1 MTVRQFLR
9 NLQTRGAFIAAFT
22 SEIDDNQKKFIPPLA
37 IDNEFFH
44 SVFFNPCTMYSK
56 TKGAVG
62 AVCALLRNLAIKC
75 LNGQLLYEMARN
87 L

>member
-22 SEIDDNQKKFIPPLA
+22 SETINYNQKKFIPPLA
-37 IDNEFFH
+37 IDNEFFC
-44 SVFFNPCTMYSK
+44 SIFFNPCTIK

-62 AVCALLRNLAIKC
+62 AVSALLRI
-75 LNGQLLYEMARN
+75 
-87 L
+87 